1 VFIKVPVRLETYFV
15 QGSYQK
21 ILSQQQNVPVPVYN
35 VFVEKF
41 VDAIRYEIARSS
53 ECSYDS
59 LSLADAMTIFMI
71 DSRDKLAEF
80 IQQNQQKATRAQ
92 WKVEGDRLHFL
103 RDRRETVEIPNH
115 KMINLSLQYATELNR
130 II

>member
-1 VFIKVPVRLETYFV
+1 M

-80 IQQNQQKATRAQ
+80 IQQNQQKATRA
-92 WKVEGDRLHFL
+92 
-103 RDRRETVEIPNH
+103 
-115 KMINLSLQYATELNR
+115 
-130 II
+130 